1 MTMTHRNF
9 RASYLACAGMALIAT
24 GLVTTIR
31 TPAQAATGGA
41 FIRLPA
47 SAALSDAQLARVRG
61 GFDLTPKITV
71 DFAYRQVTSVD
82 GTVIAAVAIPQIQIA
97 LGRNHAPQVTSVS
110 PTPTTTPPTTIPPP
124 VPLPGSAPIVS
135 HYGNT
140 SVSTQFGANGISTVI
155 TNMANNVRIQ
165 HQVNV
170 DIGLTGMPAM
180 LASQAQ
186 AMVVTQALTNATQQT
201 H

>member
-1 MTMTHRNF
+1 MTHRYF
-9 RASYLACAGMALIAT
+9 HASSLACAGMALIGA
-24 GLVTTIR
+24 GLVTTIG
-31 TPAQAATGGA
+31 TPAHAATGESL
-41 FIRLPA
+41 IRLPA
-47 SAALSDAQLARVRG
+47 SATLSDGQLAKVRG

-71 DFAYRQVTSVD
+71 DFAYQEITSVN
-82 GTVIAAVAIPQIQIA
+82 GTVIATVAIPQIQIMV
-97 LGRNHAPQVTSVS
+97 GQNQVPQATPVS
-110 PTPTTTPPTTIPPP
+110 PTTTTPTPP
-124 VPLPGSAPIVS
+124 VPIDIPNTTPITA

-155 TNMANNVRIQ
+155 TNMANNALIR
-165 HQVNV
+165 HQTNV

-186 AMVVTQALTNATQQT
+186 ATVITQALTTATQRT